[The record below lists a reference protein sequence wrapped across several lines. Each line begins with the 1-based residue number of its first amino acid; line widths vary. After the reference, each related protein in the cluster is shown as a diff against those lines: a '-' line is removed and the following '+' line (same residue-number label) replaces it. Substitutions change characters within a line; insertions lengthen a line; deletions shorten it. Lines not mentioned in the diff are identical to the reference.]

1 MLTVASGVRGSCLG
15 KRWVVGGLEQQV
27 ELPPRP
33 GSAAVARH
41 FVADALAATGDEQRE
56 IAVLLTSELVTNAL
70 LYAQSPI
77 TVRVLQRGTTYR
89 VGVRDESPVEL
100 RPRHVGIDATS
111 GRGLSL
117 VQQLSGTWGVDEFDG
132 SGKEVW
138 FELPREDGGAA

>member
-1 MLTVASGVRGSCLG
+1 MGRP
-15 KRWVVGGLEQQV
+15 EQQV

-33 GSAAVARH
+33 DSAAVARR
-41 FVADALAATGDEQRE
+41 FVAGALEATDDEQRE

-77 TVRVLQRGTTYR
+77 TVRVVQRGSTYR
-89 VGVRDESPVEL
+89 VGVRDDASTDV
-100 RPRHVGIDATS
+100 RPRKVGIDATS

-117 VQQLSGTWGVDEFDG
+117 VQQLSATWGVDHADG

-138 FELPREDGGAA
+138 FELPRADGGPA